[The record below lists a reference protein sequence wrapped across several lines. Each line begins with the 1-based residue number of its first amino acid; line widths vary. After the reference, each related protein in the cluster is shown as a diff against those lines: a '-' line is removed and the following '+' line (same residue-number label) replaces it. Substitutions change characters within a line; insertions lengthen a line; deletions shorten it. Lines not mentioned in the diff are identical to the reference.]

1 MMTDYIFYCLVIT
14 KNLAIGNALAALLD
28 TTGGNL
34 TFMEGAKLRLI
45 GSQDTEP
52 TAWGSA
58 VPLRQSAY
66 DALIEFKGP
75 APFPTL
81 NSMGVSDAD
90 VLAYQPLMIISV
102 GDRASL
108 EGHGLEFIAANG
120 YEVIPDA

>member
-1 MMTDYIFYCLVIT
+1 MITDYIFYCHVIA
-14 KNLAIGNALAALLD
+14 KNLAVGNALAALLD
-28 TTGGNL
+28 TAGGNL
-34 TFMEGAKLRLI
+34 TFTQGAKLRPI

-52 TAWGSA
+52 TAWGA
-58 VPLRQSAY
+58 AMPLRQSAY
-66 DALIEFKGP
+66 DALIEFKGT

>member
-1 MMTDYIFYCLVIT
+1 MRNTHL
-14 KNLAIGNALAALLD
+14 
-28 TTGGNL
+28 TG
-34 TFMEGAKLRLI
+34 LRN
-45 GSQDTEP
+45 E
-52 TAWGSA
+52 
-58 VPLRQSAY
+58 R
-66 DALIEFKGP
+66 
-75 APFPTL
+75 FPTL